1 MTYSLHVTTV
11 FEETFTRNKKECRS
25 KWLKTDSTR
34 DIEKEGECIPKKSL
48 VKHANVCVSVL
59 GTQTFLFAKREMDN
73 FTWHFEKREL
83 GSAKSQEESRQRKC
97 AMMISLWFLYL
108 AVFMFVQV
116 ISALL
121 HLLVSWLVEKCKVHK
136 DHCIFLCVFSF
147 ESIHGAT
154 FECSSMV
161 LLSFRVNYV

>member
-1 MTYSLHVTTV
+1 VTKNRLYKGYRERGRMYSQEKLSEARECLC
-11 FEETFTRNKKECRS
+11 FSSWDSNFSLCEERNGQFN
-25 KWLKTDSTR
+25 LAF
-34 DIEKEGECIPKKSL
+34 GEER
-48 VKHANVCVSVL
+48 A
-59 GTQTFLFAKREMDN
+59 
-73 FTWHFEKREL
+73 